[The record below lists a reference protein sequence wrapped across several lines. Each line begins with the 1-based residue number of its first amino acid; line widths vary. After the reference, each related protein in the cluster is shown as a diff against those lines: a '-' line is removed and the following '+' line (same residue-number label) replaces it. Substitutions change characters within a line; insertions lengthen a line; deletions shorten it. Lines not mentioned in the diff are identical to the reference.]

1 MTKFKSIFIIGLI
14 LLLTSCDIFPQKVDY
29 DDTEMKP
36 YLKAISKMDRKS
48 MGFTEIEKDAD
59 IRIERNSKSE
69 KGYDRMLHIYG
80 STSRTVSFKLKE
92 NNDYEWIGEQEIFE
106 GPNEFKTPDGI
117 FNENIIL
124 TYEKS
129 PISGHKLNELNIEYR
144 GENKLLTNKA
154 NLKIENIRP
163 FLKEWTSGK

>member
-1 MTKFKSIFIIGLI
+1 MKFKSIFIIVII
-14 LLLTSCDIFPQKVDY
+14 LLNVSCDIFPEKIEYNDA
-29 DDTEMKP
+29 ELKP
-36 YLKAISKMDRKS
+36 YLKAIAQIDRKS

-59 IRIERNSKSE
+59 IRLEQNSNPE

-80 STSRTVSFKLKE
+80 STSRTVSFKLIE
-92 NNDYEWIGEQEIFE
+92 NNGYVWIGEQEIFE

-124 TYEKS
+124 TYGKS
-129 PISGHKLNELNIEYR
+129 AISGHQLNELNITYR
-144 GENKLLTNKA
+144 GQNKFLTNKA
-154 NLKIENIRP
+154 NLTLENLRP

>member
-1 MTKFKSIFIIGLI
+1 MIKFKSILIIGLI
-14 LLLTSCDIFPQKVDY
+14 LLNASCDIFPEKIEY
-29 DDTEMKP
+29 DDAELKP
-36 YLKAISKMDRKS
+36 YLKAIAQIDRKS

-59 IRIERNSKSE
+59 ISLERNSKSE

-80 STSRTVSFKLKE
+80 STSRTVSFKLIE

-106 GPNEFKTPDGI
+106 GPNEFETLDGI
-117 FNENIIL
+117 FKENIIL

-154 NLKIENIRP
+154 NLTIEKIKP
-163 FLKEWTSGK
+163 FLKQWTSGK